1 MINTLSKKNLSK
13 IGWKGG
19 RSTSIWIMSLNI
31 LFFFWTLPLTR
42 FHLTLAIIS
51 LPQKTSHSSADTE
64 PSPLSSMAEKIFDLS
79 SGVG

>member
-1 MINTLSKKNLSK
+1 MVDLNLDNVFKYTL
-13 IGWKGG
+13 
-19 RSTSIWIMSLNI
+19 
-31 LFFFWTLPLTR
+31 FFWTLPLTR